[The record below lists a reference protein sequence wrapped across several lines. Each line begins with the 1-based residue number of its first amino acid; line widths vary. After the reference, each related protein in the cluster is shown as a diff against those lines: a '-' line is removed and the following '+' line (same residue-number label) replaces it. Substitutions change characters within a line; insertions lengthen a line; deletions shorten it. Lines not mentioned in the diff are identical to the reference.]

1 MTMTTAMMVHALM
14 EQPDRWKNSGDGT
27 ITNGYYMIALNGSQY
42 GMGASKYHS
51 TDAEAQMLLKAITM
65 WGGDKSIPSP
75 SSPPEQV
82 QHKRRPQNEDFGHT
96 ALMDFAKEIRVSHKA
111 YTAHMDPSVLSNA
124 VNSALQKLDEAILPN
139 RG

>member
-1 MTMTTAMMVHALM
+1 MTMTTAMIVHALM

-42 GMGASKYHS
+42 GMGASKYGS
-51 TDAEAQMLLKAITM
+51 TDAESQTLAKAISM
-65 WGGDKSIPSP
+65 WDGDKSMPNREVLA
-75 SSPPEQV
+75 PEVKVKKQ
-82 QHKRRPQNEDFGHT
+82 PIEDFGHT
-96 ALMDFAKEIRVSHKA
+96 ALTGFSKEVRVAHLA

-124 VNSALQKLDEAILPN
+124 VGHALQKLDEAILPY